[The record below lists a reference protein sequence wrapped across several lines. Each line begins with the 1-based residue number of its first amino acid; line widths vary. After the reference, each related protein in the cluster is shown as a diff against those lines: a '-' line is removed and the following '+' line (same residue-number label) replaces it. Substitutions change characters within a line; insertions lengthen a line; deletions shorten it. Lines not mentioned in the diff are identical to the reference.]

1 MRGKY
6 RSLLSGI
13 FLLLFAM
20 IPATAIRARTAVQ
33 PAQAPVLQ
41 GLPAPGTGTL
51 EPIADGTKDPASISD
66 EIALR
71 VLFLTNPGAADPV
84 RLKAK
89 FAHMKLKA
97 ADMTILLQQ
106 HSVLNALASPQR
118 AGVTAARE
126 ALQRNPSRAA
136 LDNLSAADH
145 QLDLAA
151 ANTYRQL
158 LGSLSAEGA
167 AKLRE
172 HVAYIKTKIKVLPP
186 PNMAAHNNH

>member
-1 MRGKY
+1 
-6 RSLLSGI
+6 
-13 FLLLFAM
+13 M
-20 IPATAIRARTAVQ
+20 IPATAVRARTAVQ
-33 PAQAPVLQ
+33 PGQAPVLQ

-51 EPIADGTKDPASISD
+51 EPIADGTKDPASIPD

-71 VLFLTNPGAADPV
+71 VLFLTNPGPTDTA

-89 FAHMKLKA
+89 FGHMKLNE
-97 ADMTILLQQ
+97 ADMTILLQE
-106 HSVLNALASPQR
+106 HSLLNGLASPQR
-118 AGVTAARE
+118 ADVAAARE
-126 ALQRNPSRAA
+126 ALQSNPTRAA
-136 LDNLSAADH
+136 FETLAAADR
-145 QLDLAA
+145 QLDVAA

-158 LGSLSAEGA
+158 LGSLSPEGA